1 MNQDIKVS
9 VDAVIFSNDEQAGVS
24 VLLVKRMYEPYKDCW
39 ALPGG
44 LVNNDESLEDAAR
57 RELKE
62 ETGLTVDYLE
72 QVYAFGEPNRDPRNR
87 VISIAYF
94 GMIESTSGHPL
105 AAATDAKEAAW
116 FPLETLPELAFDHTK
131 ILEKTLEFL
140 TEK

>member
-9 VDAVIFSNDEQAGVS
+9 VDAVIFSNDENAGVS
-24 VLLVKRMYEPYKDCW
+24 VLLIKRKYEPFQDRW

-62 ETGLTVDYLE
+62 ETGLSVDHLE
-72 QVYAFGEPNRDPRNR
+72 QLYAFGEPNRDPRNR
-87 VISIAYF
+87 VISVAYF
-94 GMIESTSGHPL
+94 GMIESSAGQPVV
-105 AAATDAKEAAW
+105 AATDAKEVAW
-116 FPLETLPELAFDHTK
+116 FTLDNLPDLAFDHK
-131 ILEKTLEFL
+131 EILEKTLEFL

>member
-9 VDAVIFSNDEQAGVS
+9 VDAVIFSNDEHAGVS
-24 VLLVKRMYEPYKDCW
+24 VLLIKRKYEPFQDRW

-44 LVNNDESLEDAAR
+44 LVNNDESLEEAAR

-94 GMIESTSGHPL
+94 GMIESSGQPL
-105 AAATDAKEAAW
+105 VAATDAKEVAW
-116 FPLETLPELAFDHTK
+116 FTLDNLPDMAFDHK
-131 ILEKTLEFL
+131 EILELTLEFL